1 MSTQVICTS
10 IAYIGPLS
18 ILTQHESGPG
28 TTPDSVKHCTDTL
41 RRLLSPY
48 YAILNVNS
56 STLLTEPWPAYTAL
70 LVFPGGA
77 DLHYCREFNGKGNQA
92 ITKYVRQG
100 GRYLG
105 FCAGAYYGS
114 GRVEFEVGNREMEV
128 SGARELKFFPGT
140 ARGAVFKGFE
150 YGTHEN
156 AVAANVDINTT
167 FLQNTNMDPPLS
179 FPAYSNGGCLF
190 VDAEK
195 YKRNGT
201 EVLARYTDQLAVKGS
216 DENSEES
223 LDAIKPAAVIYTKF
237 GNGSVVLSGI
247 HPEFS
252 PDLLQRYSSNNKYM
266 ETLNRLI
273 EAQTSRLNFLKSVL
287 TKMGLKVDPSATP
300 IPGLSRLSLTALDRS
315 VLPPLIET
323 LKNEIGIE
331 GTNKLKGFNDTFRIW
346 DASQKQLHKED
357 SVSEVQNDD
366 ERFNPD
372 LDKVIKEI
380 DVYYND
386 YPDNKI
392 SSNFDHNLYYT
403 SLQKFINLEGGDALY
418 KEKIGSILL
427 HGDVVTS
434 TSTMLYKNFNM
445 LRILPIGFAAVG
457 AVQVSGRGR
466 GNNVWVNPPG
476 VLATS
481 TVHRMPLHDRNNL
494 PSPLVFVQYIVSLA
508 MVEAIRSF
516 DSGFED
522 FPVRL
527 KWPNDIYCENPDY
540 IKDSDKENNVEFY
553 KVGGLLVNSN
563 ILDGEYVFVAG
574 LGVNVSNYAPS
585 ISLNTIV
592 NKLNDGI
599 RKTKNLPPLRH
610 FTIEELLA
618 KYYVIF
624 GSMFTKFRL
633 MGFSVFEELYYQRW
647 LHSNKIVTLE
657 QHNNVKA
664 KIIGISKDY
673 GMLIVEEV
681 DRNNKLVGKTYE
693 LQPDGNSFDM
703 MKGLLKKKS

>member
-1 MSTQVICTS
+1 M
-10 IAYIGPLS
+10 
-18 ILTQHESGPG
+18 
-28 TTPDSVKHCTDTL
+28 KHCTDTL

-56 STLLTEPWPAYTAL
+56 STLLTEPWPSYTSL

-77 DLHYCREFNGKGNQA
+77 DLQYCREFNGKGNQL
-92 ITKYVRQG
+92 ITKYIRQG
-100 GRYLG
+100 GRYIG

-114 GRVEFEVGNREMEV
+114 GRVEFEVGSREMEV
-128 SGARELKFFPGT
+128 SGPRELKFFPGT
-140 ARGAVFKGFE
+140 ARGAVFKGFQ

-156 AVAANVDINTT
+156 AVAANVAVDKSLFENTDKDFPST
-167 FLQNTNMDPPLS
+167 FPV
-179 FPAYSNGGCLF
+179 YSNGGCLF

-195 YKRNGT
+195 YKRNGI

-216 DENSEES
+216 DEDSDTL
-223 LDAIKPAAVIYTKF
+223 LDATKPAAVIYTKV

-252 PDLLQRYSSNNKYM
+252 PELLQRYPSNEKYTD
-266 ETLNRLI
+266 TLNQLAG
-273 EAQTSRLNFLKSVL
+273 AQASRLSFLKSVFI
-287 TKMGLKVDPSATP
+287 KMGLKVDPSPTP

-315 VLPPLIET
+315 VLPPLIKT
-323 LKNEIGIE
+323 LQDELGQQ
-331 GTNKLKGFNDTFRIW
+331 GTNLIKGFNDTFRIW
-346 DASQKQLHKED
+346 DANQERLNKED
-357 SVSEVQNDD
+357 HQDEGQTDD

-372 LDKVIKEI
+372 LDKVIKDI
-380 DVYYND
+380 DVYYNG

-392 SSNFDHNLYYT
+392 SSHFNHELYYS
-403 SLQKFINLEGGDALY
+403 SLQKFNNAEGEAASYID
-418 KEKIGSILL
+418 KIGNIVLY
-427 HGDVVTS
+427 GDVVTS
-434 TSTMLYKNFNM
+434 TSTMLYKNFNL
-445 LRILPIGFAAVG
+445 LRLLPAGFAAVG
-457 AVQVSGRGR
+457 SVQLSGRGR

-481 TVHRMPLHDRNNL
+481 TVHKMPLHDRNNL
-494 PSPLVFVQYIVSLA
+494 PAPLVFVQYIVSLA

-522 FPVRL
+522 FPVKL
-527 KWPNDIYCENPDY
+527 KWPNDVYCENPDFKQDS
-540 IKDSDKENNVEFY
+540 KDEDNLEFY
-553 KVGGLLVNSN
+553 KVGGLLINSN
-563 ILDGEYVFVAG
+563 VLDNQYVLVAG

-592 NKLNDGI
+592 NKLNSGV

-610 FTIEELLA
+610 FTIEGLLA
-618 KYYVIF
+618 KYYVIL
-624 GSMFTKFRL
+624 GAMFTKFRF
-633 MGFSVFEELYYQRW
+633 MGFGAFEDLYYKRW

-681 DRNNKLVGKTYE
+681 DRNNKPIGKTYE

-703 MKGLLKKKS
+703 MKGLLKKKA